1 MESIGLSS
9 IGVSYPIGE
18 VGYQA
23 IISVSFLFPVFAT
36 KSSFECE
43 THARTWIKIFSDLVS
58 ITVLY
63 FNVRGINVL
72 YKRCINNTL

>member
-1 MESIGLSS
+1 MESIGLSC

-23 IISVSFLFPVFAT
+23 IIPVSFHFPASDA
-36 KSSFECE
+36 KSSFEGE
-43 THARTWIKIFSDLVS
+43 THTRTWIKIVSDFVS

-63 FNVRGINVL
+63 FNGRAINVL